1 MENNLWKYNTHN
13 GSLDFLRS
21 LHLTDSL
28 NLASDNQLAFL
39 YALSNHAQNHYSQVF
54 IPKKNGKKRKLLI
67 PDYLLKQVQTNILKH
82 ILVQF
87 PVSPYATAYKSGC
100 STVFNAF
107 PHLNQKL
114 LLKLDIHDFFGSIT
128 YIDVYQK
135 VFKSELFPPSVRT
148 LLTHLCC
155 YHDALPQGAPSSPY
169 ISNLILKP
177 FDNYIGNWCKKQQ
190 ITYTRYCD
198 DMTFSGDFNP
208 VLVKKKVQSFLMRL
222 GFSLNPEKT
231 HVCSQKNR
239 QEVTGLVVNQK
250 LQTSKEYR
258 RRIRQECYYIKKF
271 GLKDHLAHIGYKK
284 GETHYLQSLNS
295 KINYILYVNPSDSEF
310 LLLKKELS
318 SFFQV

>member
-1 MENNLWKYNTHN
+1 MENNLWKYNTHSN
-13 GSLDFLRS
+13 SLNFLLS
-21 LHLTDSL
+21 LHLTEGL
-28 NLASDNQLAFL
+28 NLPPDKQLSFL
-39 YALSNHAQNHYSQVF
+39 YALSNHAQNHYSPVY

-67 PDYLLKQVQTNILKH
+67 PDYPLKQVQSNILKH

-100 STVFNAF
+100 SAAFNAS

-128 YIDVYQK
+128 YIDIYQK
-135 VFKSELFPPSVRT
+135 VFKGELFPASVRT

-155 YHDALPQGAPSSPY
+155 CHDALPQGAPSSPY

-177 FDNYIGNWCKKQQ
+177 FDDYIGNWCEKQQ

-198 DMTFSGDFNP
+198 DMTFSGNFNP
-208 VLVKKKVQSFLMRL
+208 LFVKKKVQSFLIRL
-222 GFSLNPEKT
+222 GFSLNSEKT

-239 QEVTGLVVNQK
+239 QAVTGIVVNQK
-250 LQTSKEYR
+250 LQVPKEYR

-284 GETHYLQSLNS
+284 GETHYIQSLNS
-295 KINYILYVNPSDSEF
+295 KINYVLYVNPLDSEF
-310 LLLKKELS
+310 LLLKEEIF
-318 SFFQV
+318 SFLQV

>member
-1 MENNLWKYNTHN
+1 MENSLWKYNTHN

-21 LHLTDSL
+21 LHLTDGL
-28 NLASDNQLAFL
+28 NLASDNQPAFL

-177 FDNYIGNWCKKQQ
+177 FDNYIGNWCK
-190 ITYTRYCD
+190 
-198 DMTFSGDFNP
+198 
-208 VLVKKKVQSFLMRL
+208 
-222 GFSLNPEKT
+222 
-231 HVCSQKNR
+231 
-239 QEVTGLVVNQK
+239 
-250 LQTSKEYR
+250 
-258 RRIRQECYYIKKF
+258 
-271 GLKDHLAHIGYKK
+271 
-284 GETHYLQSLNS
+284 NS
-295 KINYILYVNPSDSEF
+295 K
-310 LLLKKELS
+310 
-318 SFFQV
+318 

>member
-1 MENNLWKYNTHN
+1 MENSLWKYNTHN
-13 GSLDFLRS
+13 DSLDFLRS
-21 LHLTDSL
+21 LHLTDGL

-87 PVSPYATAYKSGC
+87 PVSPYATAYKRGC

-198 DMTFSGDFNP
+198 DMTFSGDFNS
-208 VLVKKKVQSFLMRL
+208 VLVKKKVQSFLC
-222 GFSLNPEKT
+222 
-231 HVCSQKNR
+231 V
-239 QEVTGLVVNQK
+239 
-250 LQTSKEYR
+250 
-258 RRIRQECYYIKKF
+258 
-271 GLKDHLAHIGYKK
+271 
-284 GETHYLQSLNS
+284 
-295 KINYILYVNPSDSEF
+295 
-310 LLLKKELS
+310 
-318 SFFQV
+318 